1 MCVQT
6 CVCVYCLNCEM
17 KSNYY
22 LYMSF
27 KVLMLFFLSLAEL
40 HVFTLCISLFSGQ
53 IAKVKLCSCD
63 GETGFGWTKN
73 TFGKKKWGFLR
84 TSHFDTKTLSATR
97 MYKGPQKLRK
107 GCASAAT
114 DVN

>member
-1 MCVQT
+1 M
-6 CVCVYCLNCEM
+6 
-17 KSNYY
+17 
-22 LYMSF
+22 
-27 KVLMLFFLSLAEL
+27 LMFFFLSLVEL
-40 HVFTLCISLFSGQ
+40 HVFTFCISLFSGQ

-73 TFGKKKWGFLR
+73 TFGMKKWGFLR
-84 TSHFDTKTLSATR
+84 TSHFDTKSLSTTR
-97 MYKGPQKLRK
+97 MYKGPQKPTE